1 MRAHNGRGAAFH
13 LLAQAR
19 KSAYKSAM
27 LKPLTADCLAVLP
40 GVAHGFFTRHGGVS
54 LGGYASLNCG
64 LGSKDDPLVVRE
76 NRARVS
82 SFLAARD
89 VLTAHQVH
97 SATAVIAERAW
108 SMEQRPRADAIVTA
122 TRGLAV
128 GVLTADCAPVLF
140 ADREAGV
147 VAAAHAGW
155 RGALGGVI
163 ESAVAAMEDL
173 GARRQRVRA
182 AVGPCIGQPAYE
194 VGPEFEQE
202 FLRQDSV
209 NARFFS
215 RQAPDS
221 RPHFSLAA
229 YAEHRL
235 LQAGIGDV
243 LSLAPCTYAHAD
255 DFFSYRRS
263 RAQKEADYG
272 RQISAIALT

>member
-1 MRAHNGRGAAFH
+1 
-13 LLAQAR
+13 
-19 KSAYKSAM
+19 M
-27 LKPLTADCLAVLP
+27 LKPLIAECLAGFP

-54 LGGYASLNCG
+54 RGGYASLNCG
-64 LGSKDDPLVVRE
+64 LGSADDPGAVRD
-76 NRARVS
+76 NRARVAA
-82 SFLAARD
+82 FLTARD
-89 VLTAHQVH
+89 LVSVHQVH
-97 SATAVIAERAW
+97 SAKAIIADHTWGSAE
-108 SMEQRPRADAIVTA
+108 RPRADAIVTA

-140 ADREAGV
+140 AEPEAGV

-163 ESAVAAMEDL
+163 ESAIAAMERL
-173 GARRQRVRA
+173 GARRDRVRA
-182 AVGPCIGQPAYE
+182 AVGPCIGQAAYE

-202 FLRQDSV
+202 FLTQDTA

-221 RPHFSLAA
+221 RPHFDLPA

-235 LQAGIGDV
+235 LRAGLGGV
-243 LSLAPCTYAHAD
+243 LRLAPCTYMHAD

-263 RAQKEADYG
+263 RARKETDYG
-272 RQISAIALT
+272 RQISAIVLT